1 MSESSQRDW
10 RRAFLAALVL
20 NVFLA
25 TALVALVALVYRSA
39 GVWPFGGSSSALH
52 PGLTAAERDG
62 LRGALRAAAPR
73 IGPLLDEA
81 RSAREASR
89 ELLRAP
95 VLDRV
100 AVEAAL
106 ARSREVEG
114 RLKVEV
120 DSAILGYAATLPPE
134 RRVLV
139 GDTVRPGR
147 KMLDSARIAPDPR

>member
-1 MSESSQRDW
+1 MSGSPQRDW
-10 RRAFLAALVL
+10 HRAFIVSLVL

-39 GVWPFGGSSSALH
+39 GVWPFGRSSLIH
-52 PGLTAAERDG
+52 PQLTVTERDG

-81 RSAREASR
+81 REAREVSR
-89 ELLRAP
+89 TLMSAP
-95 VLDRV
+95 MLDRA

-106 ARSREVEG
+106 ARSREVEA

-120 DSAILGYAATLPPE
+120 DRAILDYASTLPPE

-147 KMLDSARIAPDPR
+147 RVLDSARLEPDRR